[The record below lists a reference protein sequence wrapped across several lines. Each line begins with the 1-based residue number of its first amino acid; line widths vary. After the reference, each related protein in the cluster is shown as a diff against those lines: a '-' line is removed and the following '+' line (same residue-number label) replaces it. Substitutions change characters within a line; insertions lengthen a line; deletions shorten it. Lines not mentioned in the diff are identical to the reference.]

1 MFVNCTTH
9 ISKSSKFNNMR
20 FKVFPQ
26 MREKIRVV
34 GDIPTLNVLEM
45 IENEFQGKFNGKLE
59 IDQIEEVVG
68 HY

>member
-1 MFVNCTTH
+1 
-9 ISKSSKFNNMR
+9 MR